1 MDLSLLLS
9 LLLAQDP
16 AAAAKAA
23 ADLLA
28 AQDVLT
34 MWKAIAV
41 LSASAAAFCFY
52 KWQKGLADELAE
64 TKAALAIYQTKNGG
78 AS

>member
-1 MDLSLLLS
+1 MISI
-9 LLLAQDP
+9 LLAQDP

-23 ADLLA
+23 SDLLA

-41 LSASAAAFCFY
+41 LGWSAAGFSFY
-52 KWQKGLADELAE
+52 RWQKGIADELKE
-64 TKAALAIYQTKNGG
+64 TKEALAVYQGKGVGPKGVTT
-78 AS
+78 